1 MSSSFELAVR
11 QLDYWA
17 TVYRRTWKGTVV
29 SSFVNPLLY
38 VLARGVLLGGFIPG
52 DPARLEGAPTY
63 PAFIAPGLLAAQSMQ
78 TAVGETT
85 YPVMSMVKWQ
95 KVYYGMQAT
104 PLRPVDLV
112 NAHLGF
118 IVFRLAMTSAVFAA
132 VLAPFDVYHSLLGAV
147 GAWLVAVLVG
157 LAIGLPVYAFAAGAP
172 NESSFALVFRLGVIP
187 QFLFSGAFFPISNLS
202 PVLEAIARLTPL
214 YQGVDL
220 ARMLTL
226 GTLDAGPALV
236 HLVYLLVMVVVGHVL
251 AVRRLT
257 RRLVV

>member
-1 MSSSFELAVR
+1 VASSFELASR
-11 QLDYWA
+11 QYDYWL
-17 TVYRRTWKGTVV
+17 TVYKRTWKGTVV

-38 VLARGVLLGGFIPG
+38 VLAMGVLLGGFISG
-52 DPARLEGAPTY
+52 DPSRLEGAPTY
-63 PAFIAPGLLAAQSMQ
+63 LAFIAPGLLAAQSMQ

-95 KVYYGMQAT
+95 KVYFGMQHT
-104 PLRPVDLV
+104 PLRPLDLV

-118 IVFRLAMTSAVFAA
+118 IVFRLGFTSAVFAA
-132 VLAPFDVYHSLLGAV
+132 VLAPFGVYHSLLGAV

-187 QFLFSGAFFPISNLS
+187 QFLFSGAFFPITNLS
-202 PVLEAIARLTPL
+202 PVLEAIARVTPL

-220 ARMLTL
+220 ARMLTV
-226 GTLDAGPALV
+226 GTFQAGPALV
-236 HLVYLLVMVVVGHVL
+236 HLAYLLVLVVGGHVL

-257 RRLVV
+257 GRLVL

>member
-1 MSSSFELAVR
+1 MCIISS
-11 QLDYWA
+11 
-17 TVYRRTWKGTVV
+17 GTM
-29 SSFVNPLLY
+29 NLPLLKAPD
-38 VLARGVLLGGFIPG
+38 VLWR
-52 DPARLEGAPTY
+52 
-63 PAFIAPGLLAAQSMQ
+63 
-78 TAVGETT
+78 
-85 YPVMSMVKWQ
+85 
-95 KVYYGMQAT
+95 
-104 PLRPVDLV
+104 
-112 NAHLGF
+112 
-118 IVFRLAMTSAVFAA
+118 
-132 VLAPFDVYHSLLGAV
+132 
-147 GAWLVAVLVG
+147 
-157 LAIGLPVYAFAAGAP
+157 AIGTSDYLGLGMPTILRAFSDPQLPVYAFAAGAP

>member
-1 MSSSFELAVR
+1 
-11 QLDYWA
+11 
-17 TVYRRTWKGTVV
+17 
-29 SSFVNPLLY
+29 
-38 VLARGVLLGGFIPG
+38 
-52 DPARLEGAPTY
+52 
-63 PAFIAPGLLAAQSMQ
+63 
-78 TAVGETT
+78 
-85 YPVMSMVKWQ
+85 
-95 KVYYGMQAT
+95 
-104 PLRPVDLV
+104 
-112 NAHLGF
+112 
-118 IVFRLAMTSAVFAA
+118 VFAA

-157 LAIGLPVYAFAAGAP
+157 VAIGLPVYAFAAGAP
-172 NESSFALVFRLGVIP
+172 DESSFALVFRLGVIP

-202 PVLEAIARLTPL
+202 PLLETIARLTPL

-236 HLVYLLVMVVVGHVL
+236 HLTYLLVMAVVGHVL